1 MVEEA
6 VRVFERVSLNRAWY
20 QRLVENREVIAEQ
33 LDAMAY
39 IMQDCAR
46 RKNSGRGERHVL
58 GDSIPCEG
66 AGDCGGR
73 TAPDRGGGRKD
84 PD

>member
-1 MVEEA
+1 M
-6 VRVFERVSLNRAWY
+6 RVFERVSLNRAWY

-46 RKNSGRGERHVL
+46 EEKNSGRGGTPCPL